1 VRAVLAYM
9 SVVVRVLGCHVRVSG
24 CAGFVLEQAVPVE
37 SRVLGV
43 GTSPKLDLL
52 AFVVADVDR
61 SFGV

>member
-1 VRAVLAYM
+1 M